1 MAIDGKNQKRGPA
14 GIVFGRVLTVL
25 MTLPDETLEKI
36 IERSEAETLHSPE
49 QQELRAKRLN
59 ALKESL

>member
-1 MAIDGKNQKRGPA
+1 MALKPKRQM
-14 GIVFGRVLTVL
+14 GIGFGRVLTVL
-25 MTLPDETLEKI
+25 ATMPAETLARI
-36 IERSEAETLHSPE
+36 IEMSEDETLHSPE